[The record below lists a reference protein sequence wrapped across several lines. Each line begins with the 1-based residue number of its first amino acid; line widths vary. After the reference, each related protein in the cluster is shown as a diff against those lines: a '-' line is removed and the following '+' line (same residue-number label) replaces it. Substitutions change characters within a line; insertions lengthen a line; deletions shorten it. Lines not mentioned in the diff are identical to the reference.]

1 MKVVYSL
8 SEDGYVTDPARMLE
22 YLVSY
27 YILSEASQSVSFQGS
42 IINLPE
48 TYYLYLHDPDSMA
61 NAVRSDLERL
71 LSKYYTI
78 VDVSAYARKISEDS
92 TYAIVIGVS
101 VVTDEGKKVELSRV
115 AELST
120 AGLRNIINVNNYGD
134 GVIYVNSI

>member
-27 YILSEASQSVSFQGS
+27 YILSEANQSVSFQGS

-120 AGLRNIINVNNYGD
+120 AGLRNVINVNNYGD

>member
-92 TYAIVIGVS
+92 TY
-101 VVTDEGKKVELSRV
+101 L
-115 AELST
+115 
-120 AGLRNIINVNNYGD
+120 
-134 GVIYVNSI
+134 